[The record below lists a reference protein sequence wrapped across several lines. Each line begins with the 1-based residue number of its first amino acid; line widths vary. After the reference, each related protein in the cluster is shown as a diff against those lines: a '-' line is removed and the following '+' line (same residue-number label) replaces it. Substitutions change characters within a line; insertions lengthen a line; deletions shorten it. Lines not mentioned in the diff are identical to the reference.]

1 MTLLMNKRTNI
12 VIDDG
17 WVQLLAKTLPTLVNN
32 FWWNIVMDDWKM
44 DAKHLVSDN
53 ICKNII
59 YNPLKHLERMTNDV
73 GITFGVGDTIPL
85 FTTSTKKDN

>member
-1 MTLLMNKRTNI
+1 
-12 VIDDG
+12 
-17 WVQLLAKTLPTLVNN
+17 
-32 FWWNIVMDDWKM
+32 M